1 MGRTSK
7 YSCIFVASLCDR
19 YNMGDDTW
27 YMNNRDSEADTCR
40 KEVLPKLYNSGWT
53 DELILEQRNFT
64 DGKIV
69 VVGRKARR
77 KKAKRFDYLLRYSQN
92 FPVAIV
98 EAKSKYKNA
107 ADGLQQAKEYAQ
119 MLKLKFVYATNG
131 KEIIEFDFI
140 TGIEQPVEKFP
151 TPDELWNRL
160 NAVEPVKEEVKDIFL
175 KPFFAVPNKEIRY
188 YQRLAIN
195 AGIKAILDGR
205 ERTLLTLATGTGK
218 TTVAFQII
226 YKLWNNRW
234 NLKGEY
240 RRPKILFLADRSV
253 LVTDPHAKD
262 FSVFGDARCLAPEE
276 GLSSARE
283 IYFST
288 YQSLA
293 EDSNRAGAFRILPR
307 DFFDLIVVDECHRG
321 SASEESNWRVILDYF
336 YTAVKL
342 GLTATPLRDD
352 NIDTYKYF
360 GNPLYEYSLKQ
371 GIEDGFLA
379 PYIVH
384 RVITNVDATGF
395 EPEAGLLDDY
405 GRLIPEGVYSTTD
418 FERIISL
425 IQRTKAVAKHL
436 YDFMQK
442 NGRTDKT
449 IVFCVNQEH
458 ADHFRREISN
468 LNRDIAQQYPDYA
481 VRIVSEEGD
490 TGKGHLSRFM
500 DIDENIPVIVTTSKL
515 LSTGVDVPTCKNIV
529 IFRIINS
536 STEFKQIIGR
546 GTRVREDKEK
556 LFFSILDYTGSAT
569 RQFADPDFDGMP
581 PLITEEEV
589 DSNGNVVEITE
600 WQPEITE
607 DEPNTEQSETGGE
620 ENPEPQAE
628 VRKKFYLSEGVEV
641 TIAVETVQ
649 MRDANGKLRTVR
661 FSQYAKEQI
670 TMLFSSINDFRNQ
683 WNDLAERKKIFAELE
698 NRGISIEQLA
708 EISKQRE
715 ADIFDLFCFV
725 AYDLKPLTRKQRANL
740 LLKNKPDF
748 FAGYSSKARE
758 VLTLIIEKYI
768 DFGLSEINPNIV
780 LAPPISQIGNSIE
793 IANEFGGIEQLQKA
807 IEAIQ
812 VLLYT
817 EAA

>member
-1 MGRTSK
+1 MEYDISH
-7 YSCIFVASLCDR
+7 I
-19 YNMGDDTW
+19 
-27 YMNNRDSEADTCR
+27 NNHDSEADTCR
-40 KEVLPKLYNSGWT
+40 KEVLPKLYASGWT
-53 DELILEQRNFT
+53 DDLILEQRNFT
-64 DGKIV
+64 DGKII
-69 VVGRKARR
+69 VVGQKAKR

-92 FPVAIV
+92 FPIAIV
-98 EAKSKYKNA
+98 EAKNKSKNA

-119 MLKLKFVYATNG
+119 ILKLKFAYATNG
-131 KEIIEFDFI
+131 KEIIEFNFI
-140 TGIEQPVEKFP
+140 TGIEQLVSNYP
-151 TPDELWNRL
+151 TPEELWNRL
-160 NAVEPVKEEVKDIFL
+160 NAIEPVKKEVKDVLL
-175 KPFFAVPNKEIRY
+175 KPFFPIPNKPIRY
-188 YQRLAIN
+188 YQQIAIN
-195 AGIKAILDGR
+195 AAIKAILEGK
-205 ERTLLTLATGTGK
+205 ERILLTLATGTGK

-226 YKLWNNRW
+226 YKLWSNRW
-234 NLKGEY
+234 NLKSEY
-240 RRPKILFLADRSV
+240 RRPKILFLADRSI

-262 FSVFGDARCLAPEE
+262 FSIFGDARCLVPEE

-293 EDSNRAGAFRILPR
+293 EDGNRIGAFRNLPR

-321 SASEESNWRVILDYF
+321 SASDDSNWRIILDYF
-336 YTAVKL
+336 YSAVKL

-379 PYIVH
+379 PYMVH
-384 RVITNVDATGF
+384 RVITNIDATGF
-395 EPEAGLLDDY
+395 EPAPGQLDDY
-405 GRLIPEGVYSTTD
+405 GNQIPEGIYSTTD
-418 FERIISL
+418 FERIISIL
-425 IQRTKAVAKHL
+425 PRTKAVAKHL
-436 YDFMQK
+436 YEFMLK
-442 NGRTDKT
+442 KGRTDKT

-468 LNRDIAQQYPDYA
+468 LNRDLVQQYPDYA

-500 DIDENIPVIVTTSKL
+500 DIDENVPVIVTTSKL
-515 LSTGVDVPTCKNIV
+515 LSTGVDIPTCKNIA

-556 LFFSILDYTGSAT
+556 LFFTILDYTGSAT

-581 PLITEEEV
+581 PLITEEEI
-589 DSNGNVVEITE
+589 DDNGNVVDITE
-600 WQPEITE
+600 WQSENAEEE
-607 DEPNTEQSETGGE
+607 DLTTEQFEAEGE
-620 ENPEPQAE
+620 ENVELPTNQ
-628 VRKKFYLSEGVEV
+628 KNKFYLSEGVEV

-649 MRDANGKLRTVR
+649 MRDADGKLRTVQ
-661 FSQYAKEQI
+661 FNQYAKEQI
-670 TMLFSSINDFRNQ
+670 TMLFSSISDFRSK
-683 WNDLAERKKIFAELE
+683 WNNLKERGKILTEFE
-698 NRGISIEQLA
+698 NRGISIDQLTEVSEQKDSDL
-708 EISKQRE
+708 
-715 ADIFDLFCFV
+715 FDLICFV

-748 FAGYSSKARE
+748 FANYSLKARE

-768 DFGLSEINPNIV
+768 DFGLNQINPNIV
-780 LAPPISQIGNSIE
+780 LSPPISQIGNSIE
-793 IANEFGGIEQLQKA
+793 IANEFGGIENLQKA
-807 IEAIQ
+807 IEKLQ
-812 VLLYT
+812 VLLYA

>member
-1 MGRTSK
+1 MEPCF
-7 YSCIFVASLCDR
+7 YI
-19 YNMGDDTW
+19 
-27 YMNNRDSEADTCR
+27 NNHDSEADTCR
-40 KEVLPKLYNSGWT
+40 KEVLPKLYASGWT
-53 DELILEQRNFT
+53 DDLILEQRNFT

-69 VVGRKARR
+69 VVGRKAKR

-92 FPVAIV
+92 FPIAIV

-107 ADGLQQAKEYAQ
+107 ADGLQQVKEYAQ
-119 MLKLKFVYATNG
+119 ILKLKFAYATNG

-140 TGIEQPVEKFP
+140 TGVEQKVANYP

-160 NAVEPVKEEVKDIFL
+160 NEIEPVKAEIKDVFL
-175 KPFFAVPNKEIRY
+175 KPFFAIPNKPIRY
-188 YQRLAIN
+188 YQQIAIN
-195 AGIKAILDGR
+195 EAIKAILDGKPR
-205 ERTLLTLATGTGK
+205 NLLTLATGTGK
-218 TTVAFQII
+218 TTIAFQII

-234 NLKGEY
+234 NLKNEY
-240 RRPKILFLADRSV
+240 RRPKVLFLADRSV

-262 FSVFGDARCLAPEE
+262 FAVFGDARCLVPEE

-293 EDSNRAGAFRILPR
+293 EDGNRIGAFRNLPR

-321 SASEESNWRVILDYF
+321 SASDDSNWRIILDYF
-336 YTAVKL
+336 HTSVKL

-395 EPEAGLLDDY
+395 EPQQGQLDDY
-405 GRLIPEGVYSTTD
+405 GNLIPEGIYSTAD

-425 IQRTKAVAKHL
+425 LQRTKTVAKHL
-436 YDFMQK
+436 FEFMQK
-442 NGRTDKT
+442 NGRADKT

-468 LNRDIAQQYPDYA
+468 LNRDLVQQYPDYV

-500 DIDENIPVIVTTSKL
+500 DIDENVPVIVTTSKL

-556 LFFSILDYTGSAT
+556 LFFTILDYTGSAT
-569 RQFADPDFDGMP
+569 RQFADPDFNGMP
-581 PLITEEEV
+581 PLITEEEI
-589 DSNGNVVEITE
+589 DDNGNVVDITE
-600 WQPEITE
+600 WQSENSEYEIDTE
-607 DEPNTEQSETGGE
+607 CPKTEGGE
-620 ENPEPQAE
+620 EKPEPLTE
-628 VRKKFYLSEGVEV
+628 PRKKFYLSEGVEV

-649 MRDANGKLRTVR
+649 MRDTNGKLRTVQ
-661 FSQYAKEQI
+661 FNQYAKEQI
-670 TMLFSSINDFRNQ
+670 TMLFSSINEFRNK
-683 WNDLAERKKIFAELE
+683 WNNLKEREEILTELE
-698 NRGISIEQLA
+698 NRGISIEQLT
-708 EISKQRE
+708 EISKQK
-715 ADIFDLFCFV
+715 DSDLFDLICYV
-725 AYDLKPLTRKQRANL
+725 AYDLKPLTRKQRADL
-740 LLKNKPDF
+740 LLKNKTDF
-748 FAGYSSKARE
+748 FANYSSKARE
-758 VLTLIIEKYI
+758 ILELIVEKYI
-768 DFGLSEINPNIV
+768 DFGLNQINPNIV
-780 LAPPISQIGNSIE
+780 LSPPISQLGNSIE
-793 IANEFGGIEQLQKA
+793 IAKEFGGIEQLQRA
-807 IEAIQ
+807 IEELQ
-812 VLLYT
+812 VLLYK